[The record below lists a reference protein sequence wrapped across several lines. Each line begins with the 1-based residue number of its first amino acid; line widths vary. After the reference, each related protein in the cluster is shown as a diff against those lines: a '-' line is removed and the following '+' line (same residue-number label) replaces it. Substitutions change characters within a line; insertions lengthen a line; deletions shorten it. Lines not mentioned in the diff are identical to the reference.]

1 MAGASGWNLNLEP
14 GLPSFLRSR
23 CRCSWPFP
31 FKTSAIPPP
40 KFKIRLECKH
50 AAALQGEIMIGE
62 PILVMLIED
71 NIDHAELVIR
81 TMEEHRITN
90 KVRHFLDG
98 QSALDY
104 LFRRAEYSES
114 AESPRPHVILL
125 DLRLPRVDG
134 IDVLRA
140 IKEDEGLKSIPV
152 VVLTTSE
159 AEKDV
164 AKAYYNH
171 ANSYLVK
178 PVGFEEF
185 KRLMDDLGFYWLGW
199 NTNPDARE

>member
-1 MAGASGWNLNLEP
+1 
-14 GLPSFLRSR
+14 
-23 CRCSWPFP
+23 
-31 FKTSAIPPP
+31 
-40 KFKIRLECKH
+40 
-50 AAALQGEIMIGE
+50 MIGE
-62 PILVMLIED
+62 PVLIMLVED
-71 NIDHAELVIR
+71 NPDHAELVIR
-81 TMEEHRITN
+81 TLEEHRIAN

-104 LFRRAEYSES
+104 LFHRNEY
-114 AESPRPHVILL
+114 AQRDPANNVRPHLILL

-134 IDVLRA
+134 IDVLKT
-140 IKEDEGLKSIPV
+140 IKEDDQLKSIPV

-185 KRLMDDLGFYWLGW
+185 KRLMDDLGFYWLSW
-199 NTNPDARE
+199 NINPKNS

>member
-1 MAGASGWNLNLEP
+1 
-14 GLPSFLRSR
+14 
-23 CRCSWPFP
+23 
-31 FKTSAIPPP
+31 
-40 KFKIRLECKH
+40 
-50 AAALQGEIMIGE
+50 MIGE
-62 PILVMLIED
+62 PILVMLVED
-71 NIDHAELVIR
+71 NADHAELVIR
-81 TMEEHRITN
+81 TLEEHRIAN
-90 KVRHFLDG
+90 RVRHFLDG

-104 LFRRAEYSES
+104 LFHRGGFSNPAEN
-114 AESPRPHVILL
+114 ARPHVILL

-134 IDVLRA
+134 IDVLKA
-140 IKEDEGLKSIPV
+140 IKEDDHLKSIPV

-185 KRLMDDLGFYWLGW
+185 KQLMDDLGFYWLSW
-199 NTNPDARE
+199 NTNPEIRD

>member
-1 MAGASGWNLNLEP
+1 MN
-14 GLPSFLRSR
+14 
-23 CRCSWPFP
+23 
-31 FKTSAIPPP
+31 
-40 KFKIRLECKH
+40 
-50 AAALQGEIMIGE
+50 GE
-62 PILVMLIED
+62 PILVMLVED

-81 TMEEHRITN
+81 TLEEHRIAN
-90 KVRHFLDG
+90 IVRHFLDG

-104 LFRRAEYSES
+104 LLRRGEYAE
-114 AESPRPHVILL
+114 ATESPRPHVILL

-134 IDVLRA
+134 IDVLKA
-140 IKEDEGLKSIPV
+140 IKENPDLKNIPV

-178 PVGFEEF
+178 PVGFEDF
-185 KRLMDDLGFYWLGW
+185 KQLMDDLGFYWLGW
-199 NTNPDARE
+199 NVNPNLKK

>member
-1 MAGASGWNLNLEP
+1 M
-14 GLPSFLRSR
+14 
-23 CRCSWPFP
+23 
-31 FKTSAIPPP
+31 T
-40 KFKIRLECKH
+40 
-50 AAALQGEIMIGE
+50 GE
-62 PILVMLIED
+62 PVLVMLVED
-71 NIDHAELVIR
+71 NADHAELVIR
-81 TMEEHRITN
+81 TLEEHRIAN
-90 KVRHFLDG
+90 RVHHFLDG

-104 LFRRAEYSES
+104 LFQRGEYSDP
-114 AESPRPHVILL
+114 ARAVRPHIILL

-140 IKEDEGLKSIPV
+140 IKEDDNLKTIPV

-185 KRLMDDLGFYWLGW
+185 RQLMDDLGFYWLSW
-199 NTNPDARE
+199 NTSHRAE

>member
-1 MAGASGWNLNLEP
+1 
-14 GLPSFLRSR
+14 
-23 CRCSWPFP
+23 
-31 FKTSAIPPP
+31 
-40 KFKIRLECKH
+40 
-50 AAALQGEIMIGE
+50 MIGE
-62 PILVMLIED
+62 PILVMLVED
-71 NIDHAELVIR
+71 NVDHAELVIR

-98 QSALDY
+98 QSALDD
-104 LFRRAEYSES
+104 LFFRGEYSDPHS
-114 AESPRPHVILL
+114 NPRPHVILL

-140 IKEDEGLKSIPV
+140 IKEDENLKTIPV

-164 AKAYYNH
+164 ARAYYNH

-185 KRLMDDLGFYWLGW
+185 KKLMDDLGFYWLGW
-199 NTNPDARE
+199 NTNPEIKE

>member
-1 MAGASGWNLNLEP
+1 M
-14 GLPSFLRSR
+14 
-23 CRCSWPFP
+23 
-31 FKTSAIPPP
+31 T
-40 KFKIRLECKH
+40 
-50 AAALQGEIMIGE
+50 GE
-62 PILVMLIED
+62 PVLVMLIED
-71 NIDHAELVIR
+71 NIDHAELVVR
-81 TMEEHRITN
+81 TLEDHLISN

-104 LFRRAEYSES
+104 LFRRGEFSVAKETQ
-114 AESPRPHVILL
+114 RPHVILL

-134 IDVLRA
+134 IDVLKA
-140 IKEDEGLKSIPV
+140 IKEDADLKSIPV

-178 PVGFEEF
+178 PVGFEDF
-185 KRLMDDLGFYWLGW
+185 KKLMDDLGFYWLGW
-199 NTNPDARE
+199 NVNPDPGK